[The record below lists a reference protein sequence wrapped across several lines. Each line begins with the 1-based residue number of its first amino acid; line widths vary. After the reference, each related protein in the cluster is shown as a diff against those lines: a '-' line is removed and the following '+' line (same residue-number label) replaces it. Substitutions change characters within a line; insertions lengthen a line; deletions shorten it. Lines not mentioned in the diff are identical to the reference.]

1 MIFVHVMLL
10 LLSSSHGLNQRSEP
24 SRLRLVR
31 FPVFFSLHVVALE
44 RHPWI
49 LMLELKDHVYQIVL
63 VSLFDISS
71 CYVAIRYF
79 LPWS

>member
-1 MIFVHVMLL
+1 
-10 LLSSSHGLNQRSEP
+10 
-24 SRLRLVR
+24 
-31 FPVFFSLHVVALE
+31 
-44 RHPWI
+44 